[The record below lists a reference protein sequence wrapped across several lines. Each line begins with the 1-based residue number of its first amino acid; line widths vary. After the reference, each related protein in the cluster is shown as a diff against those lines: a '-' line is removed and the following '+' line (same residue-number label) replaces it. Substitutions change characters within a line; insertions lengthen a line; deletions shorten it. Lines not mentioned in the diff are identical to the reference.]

1 MSAAPPS
8 PLEPYLDAFVA
19 YLRSERGLS
28 PRTVEAYARD
38 LVGYLETLRQARV
51 GSPDAVRQEHVRGH
65 LAALGRRLS
74 ARSQARHLASIR
86 MLHRFLV
93 AERHAGAD
101 PTAQVETP
109 RQARRLPVFLTL
121 DEVEALLAAPPD
133 TTPAGL
139 RDRAMLHVL
148 YATGL
153 RVSELVGLSINSVQ
167 LDAGYLVARGKGD
180 KERLVP
186 LGRRAVAE
194 VRAWLDRGRPAL
206 LKGRASR
213 ALFVGPR
220 GTALTRQGV
229 WKLLRRHAL
238 AAGIRKRLSPHK
250 LRHSFATH
258 LVERGADLRMVQAM
272 LGHADLATT
281 QIYTHVDGRRLRAVY
296 DVAHPRSRSGRTP
309 KPLVSLRSS
318 LALAADLGVA
328 SPSRRDGYARSSL
341 LDLGRDSCAILRRIR
356 VVSALGL
363 LRSMRILSGIQS
375 SGKQHIGNYY
385 GALRQFVDLQNRGD
399 EAL

>member
-1 MSAAPPS
+1 MTAAPD
-8 PLEPYLDAFVA
+8 PLEPFLDAFVA

-38 LVGYLETLRQARV
+38 LVEYLAALRQVRV
-51 GSPDAVRQEHVRGH
+51 ASLDQVRQEHVRGH
-65 LAALGRRLS
+65 LATLGRRLS
-74 ARSQARHLASIR
+74 ARSQARHLAAVR
-86 MLHRFLV
+86 MFHRFLV
-93 AERHAGAD
+93 AERHAMAD
-101 PTAQVETP
+101 PTEQVETP

-121 DEVEALLAAPPD
+121 DEVEALLAAPRD

-153 RVSELVGLSINSVQ
+153 RVSELVGLSVNSIQ
-167 LDAGYLVARGKGD
+167 LEAGYLVARGKGD

-194 VRAWLDRGRPAL
+194 VRTWLGRGRPAL
-206 LKGRASR
+206 LRGRTSR

-258 LVERGADLRMVQAM
+258 LVERGADLRVVQAM

-281 QIYTHVDGRRLRAVY
+281 QIYTHVDARRLRAVY
-296 DVAHPRSRSGRTP
+296 DAAHPRSRSG
-309 KPLVSLRSS
+309 
-318 LALAADLGVA
+318 
-328 SPSRRDGYARSSL
+328 
-341 LDLGRDSCAILRRIR
+341 
-356 VVSALGL
+356 
-363 LRSMRILSGIQS
+363 
-375 SGKQHIGNYY
+375 
-385 GALRQFVDLQNRGD
+385 
-399 EAL
+399 

>member
-1 MSAAPPS
+1 MAEAPN
-8 PLEPYLDAFVA
+8 PLEPFLDAFVA
-19 YLRSERGLS
+19 YLRAERGLS

-38 LVGYLETLRQARV
+38 LVEYLEALRQARV
-51 GSPDAVRQEHVRGH
+51 GSPEAVRQEHVRGH
-65 LAALGRRLS
+65 LATLGHRLS
-74 ARSQARHLASIR
+74 ARSQARHLAALR
-86 MLHRFLV
+86 MFHRFLI
-93 AERHAGAD
+93 AEHHAAAD
-101 PTAQVETP
+101 PTEQVETP

-121 DEVEALLAAPPD
+121 DEVEALLEAPRD

-139 RDRAMLHVL
+139 RDRAILHVL

-167 LDAGYLVARGKGD
+167 LDAGYVVARGKGD

-194 VRAWLDRGRPAL
+194 VRAWLGRGRPAL
-206 LKGRASR
+206 LRGRASR

-238 AAGIRKRLSPHK
+238 AAGIKKRLSPHK

-258 LVERGADLRMVQAM
+258 LVERGADLRVVQAM

-296 DVAHPRSRSGRTP
+296 DAAHPRSRS
-309 KPLVSLRSS
+309 
-318 LALAADLGVA
+318 
-328 SPSRRDGYARSSL
+328 
-341 LDLGRDSCAILRRIR
+341 
-356 VVSALGL
+356 
-363 LRSMRILSGIQS
+363 
-375 SGKQHIGNYY
+375 
-385 GALRQFVDLQNRGD
+385 
-399 EAL
+399 

>member
-1 MSAAPPS
+1 MSAAPN
-8 PLEPYLDAFVA
+8 PLEPYLDAFIA

-28 PRTVEAYARD
+28 ARTVEAYARD
-38 LVGYLETLRQARV
+38 LVEYLEALARAKV
-51 GSPDAVRQEHVRGH
+51 RAPRAVWQEHVRGH
-65 LAALGRRLS
+65 LATLGRRLS
-74 ARSQARHLASIR
+74 ARSQARHLAAIR
-86 MLHRFLV
+86 MFHRFLV
-93 AERHAGAD
+93 AERHADSD
-101 PTAQVETP
+101 PTELV
-109 RQARRLPVFLTL
+109 ARRLPIFLTL
-121 DEVEALLAAPPD
+121 EEVEALLEAPRD
-133 TTPAGL
+133 TTAAGL

-153 RVSELVGLSINSVQ
+153 RVSELIGLSINSIQ

-194 VRAWLDRGRPAL
+194 VRAWLGRGRPAL
-206 LKGRASR
+206 LRGRASR

-238 AAGIRKRLSPHK
+238 AAGIKKQLSPHK

-258 LVERGADLRMVQAM
+258 LVERGADLRVVQAM

-296 DVAHPRSRSGRTP
+296 DAAHPRSRG
-309 KPLVSLRSS
+309 
-318 LALAADLGVA
+318 G
-328 SPSRRDGYARSSL
+328 
-341 LDLGRDSCAILRRIR
+341 
-356 VVSALGL
+356 
-363 LRSMRILSGIQS
+363 
-375 SGKQHIGNYY
+375 
-385 GALRQFVDLQNRGD
+385 
-399 EAL
+399 

>member
-1 MSAAPPS
+1 MTAAPN

-38 LVGYLETLRQARV
+38 LVEYLGALARARV
-51 GSPDAVRQEHVRGH
+51 GGPGAVRQEHVRGH
-65 LAALGRRLS
+65 LATLGRRLS
-74 ARSQARHLASIR
+74 PRSQARHLAAIR
-86 MLHRFLV
+86 MFHRFLV
-93 AERHAGAD
+93 AERHAEAD
-101 PTAQVETP
+101 PTEQVETP
-109 RQARRLPVFLTL
+109 RQARRLPIFLTL
-121 DEVEALLAAPPD
+121 DEVEALLDAPRD

-194 VRAWLDRGRPAL
+194 VRAWLGRGRPAL
-206 LKGRASR
+206 LRGRASR

-220 GTALTRQGV
+220 GTALTRQGI

-238 AAGIRKRLSPHK
+238 AAGIKKQLSPHK

-258 LVERGADLRMVQAM
+258 LVERGADLRVVQAM

-281 QIYTHVDGRRLRAVY
+281 QIYTHVDARRLRAVY
-296 DVAHPRSRSGRTP
+296 DAAHPRSRSG
-309 KPLVSLRSS
+309 
-318 LALAADLGVA
+318 
-328 SPSRRDGYARSSL
+328 
-341 LDLGRDSCAILRRIR
+341 
-356 VVSALGL
+356 
-363 LRSMRILSGIQS
+363 
-375 SGKQHIGNYY
+375 
-385 GALRQFVDLQNRGD
+385 
-399 EAL
+399 